1 MSAGSHA
8 ARTELARVV
17 GLGGAVTL
25 GLGSIV
31 GTGVFVSL
39 GVAAEVAGAAV
50 VLAVLL
56 AAPVATAN
64 GLASAQLAAAYPV
77 SGGTYEYAH
86 RLVHPLVGFAA
97 GWLFLCAK
105 TASAATAALGFA
117 GYVLHACGGPASNRT
132 AVAAALVIVVTALV
146 TGGIRRSTIVNAAIV
161 AATLL
166 ALLVFVI
173 VAGRGVAPAQV
184 AAQALADASPG
195 SLLRATALVFVAYTG
210 YGRIAT
216 LGEEVREPATTI
228 PRAVIAAL
236 GLALVLYLAVAVT
249 AVGAVGAPAFAAA
262 TREAAAPL
270 EVVARMS
277 AGTGV
282 ALAVALAAATAMT
295 SVLINLELGLSR
307 VLLAMAR
314 RGEVPAGLSQIE
326 GRTQSPRRA
335 VLAVG
340 AAIAALVMV
349 GDLRLTWSFSAVTV
363 LIYYGLTNVAA
374 LRLPHRSRRY
384 PRAVTWFGLLGCVSL
399 ALFVELAVWAVAAAV
414 LLAGFGVRA
423 LVGRSA

>member
-8 ARTELARVV
+8 ALARVV
-17 GLGGAVTL
+17 GLGGAVML

-39 GVAAEVAGAAV
+39 GVAADVAGAAV

-56 AAPVATAN
+56 AAPVAAAN

-86 RLVHPLVGFAA
+86 RLVHPLAGFAA

-117 GYVLHACGGPASNRT
+117 GYVLHALGGPAASRTPVAVALVVVMT
-132 AVAAALVIVVTALV
+132 AVVA
-146 TGGIRRSTIVNAAIV
+146 GGARRSTLVNAAIV
-161 AATLL
+161 LATLA
-166 ALLVFVI
+166 ALLTFV
-173 VAGRGVAPAQV
+173 VTAGRGVAPAQV
-184 AAQALADASPG
+184 VAQALADASPG

-216 LGEEVREPATTI
+216 LGEEVRAPATTI
-228 PRAVIAAL
+228 PRAVVATL
-236 GLALVLYLAVAVT
+236 LLALAIYLAVAVT

-270 EVVARMS
+270 EVVARLS

-282 ALAVALAAATAMT
+282 ALVVALGALAAMT
-295 SVLINLELGLSR
+295 SVLLNLLLGLSR

-314 RGEVPAGLSQIE
+314 RGEVPPGLAAIDP
-326 GRTQSPRRA
+326 RTQSPRRA
-335 VLAVG
+335 VWAVG
-340 AAIAALVMV
+340 AMIAGLVTI

-363 LIYYGLTNVAA
+363 LIYYGLTNLAA

-384 PRAVTWFGLLGCVSL
+384 PRAITWFGLVACVGL
-399 ALFVELAVWAVAAAV
+399 ALWVEPIVWLAAAAV
-414 LLAGFGVRA
+414 LLAGFVARA
-423 LVGRSA
+423 LVRRSAEA

>member
-1 MSAGSHA
+1 
-8 ARTELARVV
+8 
-17 GLGGAVTL
+17 
-25 GLGSIV
+25 
-31 GTGVFVSL
+31 
-39 GVAAEVAGAAV
+39 
-50 VLAVLL
+50 
-56 AAPVATAN
+56 VATAN

-86 RLVHPLVGFAA
+86 RLVHPLAGFAA

-117 GYVLHACGGPASNRT
+117 GYVLHAFGGPSGYRT
-132 AVAAALVIVVTALV
+132 PVALALVVVMTGLV
-146 TGGIRRSTIVNAAIV
+146 AGGARRSTLVNAVIV

-166 ALLVFVI
+166 ALLAFV
-173 VAGRGVAPAQV
+173 VATGHAVEPGQV
-184 AAQALADASPG
+184 VAQALADASPG

-216 LGEEVREPATTI
+216 LGEEVRAPATTI
-228 PRAVIAAL
+228 PRAVVAT
-236 GLALVLYLAVAVT
+236 LALALAIYFAVAVT

-282 ALAVALAAATAMT
+282 ALAVALGAATAMT
-295 SVLINLELGLSR
+295 SVLLNLVLGLSR

-314 RGEVPAGLSQIE
+314 RGEVPAGLAEVDAHS
-326 GRTQSPRRA
+326 QSPRRA
-335 VLAVG
+335 VWAVG
-340 AAIAALVMV
+340 AMIAGLVML

-363 LIYYGLTNVAA
+363 LFYYGLTNLAA

-384 PRAVTWFGLLGCVSL
+384 PRAVTWFGLVACVSL
-399 ALFVELAVWAVAAAV
+399 ALFVEWAVWLAAGGV
-414 LLAGFGVRA
+414 LLAGFVARA
-423 LVGRSA
+423 LVLRSSRA